1 MGKICK
7 DCGKNLGFFS
17 IFSSVERCEDCAKKF
32 QLVQMAV
39 KNESPIYIPPIQQ
52 QAVINKPVSGSVG
65 GKIEY
70 YRLQEWWLNALSS
83 EERDTII
90 SLYRPLGLSP
100 DSLIH
105 GKITSSDQS
114 VVAFLSN
121 LSAWVKKPEYRKI
134 GYKLIEKAESS
145 LSNRTPI
152 MDRHFLYQVKMEI
165 YYRNRDMDDF
175 ALSSAIEA
183 CNQQI
188 ALSTKAKQSFVKQ
201 WGELPSHAGY
211 KQLCIIMEKQKKYD
225 EVIRLASE
233 AKKQGWTGDWD
244 KRIEKCMKK
253 KNV

>member
-1 MGKICK
+1 MGKTCK

-17 IFSSVERCEDCAKKF
+17 AFTSVERCEDCNERF
-32 QLVQMAV
+32 QIEQKAV
-39 KNESPIYIPPIQQ
+39 KIESPVYIPPIQQ

-83 EERDTII
+83 EERSILI
-90 SLYRPLGLSP
+90 AHYKPMGLNP

-121 LSAWVKKPEYRKI
+121 LSGWVKQPEYRKI
-134 GYKLIEKAESS
+134 GYKLIEKAETSI
-145 LSNRTPI
+145 SNKTPV
-152 MDRHFLYQVKMEI
+152 MDRHFLYQAKMEI
-165 YYRNRDMDDF
+165 YYRNRDMDNF

-183 CNQQI
+183 CKQQI
-188 ALSTKAKQSFVKQ
+188 ALSTKAKQAFMKQ
-201 WGELPSHAGY
+201 WGQIPSHAGY
-211 KQLCIIMEKQKKYD
+211 KQLCIIMEKQKNYD
-225 EVIRLASE
+225 EVIHLASE
-233 AKKQGWTGDWD
+233 AKKQGWTGDWE
-244 KRIEKCMKK
+244 KRIEKCTKK